1 MALSIFKKIKEKHIM
16 RKDLFFGGG
25 FRVDVDPKTVR
36 NSELNDENIQ
46 LNSKMDKT
54 NQAEVVQLF
63 AFKKIENAIFIRS

>member
-1 MALSIFKKIKEKHIM
+1 M